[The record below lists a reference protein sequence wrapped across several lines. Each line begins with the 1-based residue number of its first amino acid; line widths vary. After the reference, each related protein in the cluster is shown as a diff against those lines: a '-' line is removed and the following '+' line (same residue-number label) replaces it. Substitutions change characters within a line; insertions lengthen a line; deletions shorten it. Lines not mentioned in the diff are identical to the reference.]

1 MFLLTLNSFMKAEII
16 SGHWIR
22 PPVSELENIR
32 QAYAHGHYNSETGS
46 LIQCPEII
54 SAFMKE
60 FKVNKNIY
68 YVCNVHGRKLDVC
81 SLTQKQVV

>member
-1 MFLLTLNSFMKAEII
+1 MFS
-16 SGHWIR
+16 
-22 PPVSELENIR
+22 
-32 QAYAHGHYNSETGS
+32 NSETGG

-68 YVCNVHGRKLDVC
+68 YVTLNIAKTLLDWLIGVWRPASNVLAIFRTKKVSPDTCIKLHNIC
-81 SLTQKQVV
+81 FY

>member
-1 MFLLTLNSFMKAEII
+1 MFS
-16 SGHWIR
+16 
-22 PPVSELENIR
+22 
-32 QAYAHGHYNSETGS
+32 NSETGG

-68 YVCNVHGRKLDVC
+68 YVTLYKYLD
-81 SLTQKQVV
+81 SLFSS